1 MYYVLSVGTNI
12 GDRKENIENCKKA
25 LALVPE
31 TQVVSASPIYETQP
45 IGYDEQDNFYNC
57 CLLVSSKFS
66 PSEMLG
72 VCMGI
77 EAGFGRVRKFKNGP
91 RIIDIDIIFAQ
102 DLEINTKNLTVPH
115 PRYSERRFVLRPL
128 MDIFVDGVAFG
139 IDFKK
144 YLEAIQG
151 QEIKKI
157 EE

>member
-1 MYYVLSVGTNI
+1 
-12 GDRKENIENCKKA
+12 
-25 LALVPE
+25 
-31 TQVVSASPIYETQP
+31 
-45 IGYDEQDNFYNC
+45 
-57 CLLVSSKFS
+57 
-66 PSEMLG
+66 
-72 VCMGI
+72 MGI
-77 EAGFGRVRKFKNGP
+77 EAGFGRVRKFKDGP

-151 QEIKKI
+151 QEVKKI
-157 EE
+157 DE